1 MSDQP
6 NAGVSRRNFAKAT
19 AVATSAAILS
29 SKSGVAATNGETIKV
44 GLIGCGGRGTGAAIN
59 CLEGNTNV
67 KLVAMAD
74 ILDYQLAGSLKKISE
89 HGNPQVKSQCDVSP
103 EMQFVGVDSYKE
115 ILKTDVDIIIHATTP
130 YIRPT
135 HIEAIVEAGKH
146 IFTEKPVAVDPVGIR
161 QFIAA
166 SKKAEEKK
174 LCIVTG
180 TQRRHQKSYVDTIK
194 KIQDGAIGE
203 VLSAQA
209 YWNGTLPFTRKREP
223 GQSDLENRLRNWYAH
238 CWVMGDN
245 IVEQHIHN
253 IDIINWVMGGPPASV
268 YASGGR
274 VWKHLEKDPEVY
286 GDLWDHFSC
295 DFVYPNGVHMT
306 SMCRHW
312 AREATQRVAEH
323 VIGTKGSST
332 CRDMG
337 KDDINPYVQEHMN
350 LLAAVRGDAPYIN
363 EGVQC
368 AESTMTAIM
377 GRMSAYTGMELT
389 WDEALNSDLSIVPEV
404 ISFDEKYPVG
414 EVPNPGPKMA

>member
-1 MSDQP
+1 MSDQST
-6 NAGVSRRNFAKAT
+6 AGVSRRTFAKASA
-19 AVATSAAILS
+19 AVASAAILS

-44 GLIGCGGRGTGAAIN
+44 GLLGCGGRGTGAAIN

-74 ILDYQLAGSLKKISE
+74 ILDYQLADSLKKISG
-89 HGNPQVKSQCDVSP
+89 HGNKQVSSQCDVSP
-103 EMQFVGVDSYKE
+103 EMQFVGVESYKE

-130 YIRPT
+130 YIRPL

-146 IFTEKPVAVDPVGIR
+146 IFTEKPSAVDPVGIR
-161 QFIAA
+161 RFIAA
-166 SKKAEEKK
+166 AKKAEKK
-174 LCIVTG
+174 GLCIVTG
-180 TQRRHQKSYVDTIK
+180 TQRRHQKSYVDTMK
-194 KIQDGAIGE
+194 KLQDGAIGDI
-203 VLSAQA
+203 LSGQA
-209 YWNGTLPFTRKREP
+209 YWNGTLPFMRERKP
-223 GQSDLENRLRNWYAH
+223 GMSDLEDRLKNWYAH

-253 IDIINWVMGGPPASV
+253 LDIMNWAMGGPPKKV

-274 VWKHLEKDPEVY
+274 VWKHLTKNPERY

-295 DFVYPNGVHMT
+295 DYEYDNGVHVT

-312 AREATQRVAEH
+312 ARECTQRVAEN
-323 VIGTKGSST
+323 VVGTKGSST

-337 KDDINPYVQEHMN
+337 KDDRNPYVQEHMD
-350 LLAAVRGDAPYIN
+350 LLAAVRGEAPYIN
-363 EGVQC
+363 EGVRC

-389 WDEALNSDLSIVPEV
+389 WEEALNSDLSIVPEV
-404 ISFDEKYPVG
+404 LSFDMKYPVG
-414 EVPNPGPKMA
+414 EVPNPGPKNV

>member
-1 MSDQP
+1 M
-6 NAGVSRRNFAKAT
+6 
-19 AVATSAAILS
+19 
-29 SKSGVAATNGETIKV
+29 
-44 GLIGCGGRGTGAAIN
+44 
-59 CLEGNTNV
+59 
-67 KLVAMAD
+67 
-74 ILDYQLAGSLKKISE
+74 
-89 HGNPQVKSQCDVSP
+89 
-103 EMQFVGVDSYKE
+103 
-115 ILKTDVDIIIHATTP
+115 
-130 YIRPT
+130 
-135 HIEAIVEAGKH
+135 
-146 IFTEKPVAVDPVGIR
+146 
-161 QFIAA
+161 
-166 SKKAEEKK
+166 
-174 LCIVTG
+174 
-180 TQRRHQKSYVDTIK
+180 
-194 KIQDGAIGE
+194 
-203 VLSAQA
+203 
-209 YWNGTLPFTRKREP
+209 
-223 GQSDLENRLRNWYAH
+223 
-238 CWVMGDN
+238 
-245 IVEQHIHN
+245 
-253 IDIINWVMGGPPASV
+253 
-268 YASGGR
+268 
-274 VWKHLEKDPEVY
+274 KHLEKDPEVY